1 MTAAPLDHAVSLK
14 RFSTQ
19 VWELYGKHH
28 VDVACATEFL
38 RRRCSDECTTT
49 RVRDVLQAVV
59 EALRVAPG
67 AAASASGVTPRA
79 ETCSCVGM
87 VPVFTEAEHVALMT
101 ALNLDGEGDGPAGT
115 GTQPCQ
121 WDRDELRA
129 DLQALPVL
137 LESETFSPSSSESA
151 ESRAAL
157 LGTSPSRSPSAA
169 SVSVVGTLKQFE
181 SSDSEPDL
189 EKLSEA
195 AQKLVALGCPKEIAV
210 LPEHG
215 ISYAFAVM
223 STLMPDRS
231 CMPPMSAEAAR
242 LKAETLERHKRKHA
256 AEYAREAAR
265 VEALL
270 SSLRALQA
278 STSPVTDAIAST
290 SPTSSSI

>member
-1 MTAAPLDHAVSLK
+1 MYHIISMRLLV
-14 RFSTQ
+14 
-19 VWELYGKHH
+19 
-28 VDVACATEFL
+28 
-38 RRRCSDECTTT
+38 
-49 RVRDVLQAVV
+49 
-59 EALRVAPG
+59 
-67 AAASASGVTPRA
+67 
-79 ETCSCVGM
+79 M
-87 VPVFTEAEHVALMT
+87 
-101 ALNLDGEGDGPAGT
+101 
-115 GTQPCQ
+115 
-121 WDRDELRA
+121 
-129 DLQALPVL
+129 PVL
-137 LESETFSPSSSESA
+137 LLVESETFSPSCSESA

-169 SVSVVGTLKQFE
+169 SVSDVGTLKHFE
-181 SSDSEPDL
+181 SSEPDL

-278 STSPVTDAIAST
+278 SSPVTDAMAST